1 MCSRWARTRPS
12 RCSSP
17 SRASARSPTCS
28 RPVTMPSAAWPP
40 TGTPSSTRG
49 CSNCSPGSPISSPR
63 AARRPAPTSMR
74 RPPGARTADGG
85 RRGGTLTVERPMIDR
100 LERRIDRE
108 VKARF
113 GPGVVRRVTLLQHDD
128 DAAIEPGDLLVRVVI
143 EAAGGPEDYQ
153 RSLDEWAQAHQT
165 GMKRLR
171 RELSLRLPPAR
182 LLEFTV
188 DDRGGGVAT
197 PRITMPDDPV
207 LTAEPLPTREI
218 VETALSL
225 LRASYIF
232 PDRAGQAA
240 AAIEARLAAG
250 EYEGLDEATLAE

>member
-74 RPPGARTADGG
+74 QPPGARTADGG
-85 RRGGTLTVERPMIDR
+85 RGGGRLTVERPMIDR

-188 DDRGGGVAT
+188 DDGDPDAG
-197 PRITMPDDPV
+197 PRITLPDDPA
-207 LTAEPLPTREI
+207 LTSEPVSAREA
-218 VETALSL
+218 VETTLALR
-225 LRASYIF
+225 RAGYVF
-232 PDRAGQAA
+232 PDRAEQAA
-240 AAIEARLAAG
+240 
-250 EYEGLDEATLAE
+250 